1 MAGQRD
7 DNSKKKQISAMNNHP
22 DQDQAVGYK
31 ILGLD
36 GLAWARQKNFTVVV
50 DPPRQSARRP
60 RDRPLGF
67 RLEEVP
73 PTIKLYD
80 RTKDEITLS
89 EVEQIRL

>member
-50 DPPRQSARRP
+50 DPRGKVLEDLEIDHSALGWKRFRQRSSFTTGQRT
-60 RDRPLGF
+60 
-67 RLEEVP
+67 RLH
-73 PTIKLYD
+73 
-80 RTKDEITLS
+80 
-89 EVEQIRL
+89 